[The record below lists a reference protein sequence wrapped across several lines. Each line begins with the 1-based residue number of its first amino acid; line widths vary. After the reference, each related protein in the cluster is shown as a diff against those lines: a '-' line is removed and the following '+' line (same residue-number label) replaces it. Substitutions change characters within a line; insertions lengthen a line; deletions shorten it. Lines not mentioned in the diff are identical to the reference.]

1 MVKGQPS
8 NEHKQFHDGR
18 EKKND
23 KTNHAD
29 ENRELF
35 VTKGASARTHAHT
48 AVSRMVVGKSAR
60 DNPERYCGWF

>member
-1 MVKGQPS
+1 MVKDQPS

-29 ENRELF
+29 ANRELF
-35 VTKGASARTHAHT
+35 VTKVASARALMHTFDSVVVPVRRCTH
-48 AVSRMVVGKSAR
+48 R
-60 DNPERYCGWF
+60 PP